1 MNLIFDK
8 KTLKVISLFDNKLSS
23 KTETAVLKQMFPTN
37 YENLYL
43 WTIEKSFN
51 HNIMCLRVE
60 IDENNYPQALF
71 YKDKEIYRMS
81 NDQKELRYGKK
92 NLVVSG
98 GINLGK
104 KLSDFLISSPYSK
117 DKTVENLSSGVVP
130 YQHAI
135 PALLKGFFKVSTG
148 YASISRNILFRLH
161 NYGIFAKPEHFPSHS
176 NVDPVCL
183 NYLSKYESLKF
194 SRRSKD
200 QVNILILT
208 PLPGMFNGISGKKI
222 IFTMMETETLAADF
236 ANGCNQFNEVWV
248 PCRHNRD
255 LFINGG
261 VKVPVHVVPLG
272 VDERFYFKE
281 NNAGVNVAD
290 GLIPLL
296 GDGLKKFKFI
306 SLFQWYPRKCPDIL
320 VKSFVKAFNNND
332 DVCLIIASHH
342 GAPLQIANEV
352 QSYAKS
358 VRDSNHP
365 SIFLYNQIPSDMQ
378 LPSVYRF
385 CDAFISTSRGE
396 GFSLPPIEA
405 AACGLP
411 VVSSYHTAMLDYLNE
426 DNAYLVRTTK
436 REVTPPDL
444 VSMCGWYGGQLMN
457 KLGDEEI
464 DQFIIHLRAIVNNY
478 DLALHKAKKLQNIV
492 KNNYTWDITT
502 SLAARRIREG

>member
-248 PCRHNRD
+248 P
-255 LFINGG
+255 LL
-261 VKVPVHVVPLG
+261 HVIRPL
-272 VDERFYFKE
+272 
-281 NNAGVNVAD
+281 
-290 GLIPLL
+290 
-296 GDGLKKFKFI
+296 
-306 SLFQWYPRKCPDIL
+306 
-320 VKSFVKAFNNND
+320 
-332 DVCLIIASHH
+332 H
-342 GAPLQIANEV
+342 
-352 QSYAKS
+352 
-358 VRDSNHP
+358 
-365 SIFLYNQIPSDMQ
+365 
-378 LPSVYRF
+378 
-385 CDAFISTSRGE
+385 
-396 GFSLPPIEA
+396 
-405 AACGLP
+405 
-411 VVSSYHTAMLDYLNE
+411 
-426 DNAYLVRTTK
+426 
-436 REVTPPDL
+436 
-444 VSMCGWYGGQLMN
+444 
-457 KLGDEEI
+457 
-464 DQFIIHLRAIVNNY
+464 
-478 DLALHKAKKLQNIV
+478 
-492 KNNYTWDITT
+492 
-502 SLAARRIREG
+502 